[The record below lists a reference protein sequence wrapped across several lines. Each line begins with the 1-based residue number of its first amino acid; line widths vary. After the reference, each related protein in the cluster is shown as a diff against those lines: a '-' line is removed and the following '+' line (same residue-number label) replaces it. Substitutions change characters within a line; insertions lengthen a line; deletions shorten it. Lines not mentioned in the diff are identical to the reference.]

1 LIETRAVRERAY
13 LIGVQLP
20 GTTPKA
26 LAEQMRELV
35 ELTRTAGG
43 EVVGTDVQRRDQV
56 EPALFVGRGKVDE
69 IRAHREELRLDLVIC
84 NEDLSPRQQRNLEK
98 ELGLRVVDRTELI
111 LDIFAQHARTREGR
125 LQVEAAQLR
134 HLLPRLVGAYDYHRQ
149 MGGIGTRGG
158 PGEAQIEVERR
169 RIRRRMRDLEHDLAQ
184 VRMQRVQQRASRHR
198 SDLPTVAIVGYT
210 NAGKS
215 TLINA
220 LTGAGVLAEDT
231 LFATLDPTTRR
242 LRLPGGREV
251 LLTDT
256 VGFIQKLPTDL
267 VAAFRATLEEV
278 TFADV
283 VLQVVDAAAEAAQ
296 EQARTVDEILA
307 ELGAADKPR
316 VVALNK
322 VDLLGPVTLRRAMR
336 AFSESYAALVP
347 ISALRGSGLDGLGD
361 AIDAATADRYVALEV
376 LVPYGREGVLQE
388 LRQYGGLERVE
399 YREGGTYARGRAP
412 RELAHRFQP
421 YQTD

>member
-1 LIETRAVRERAY
+1 MIDTRPRRERAF
-13 LIGVQLP
+13 LIGVLLP
-20 GTTPKA
+20 GVAPEQ
-26 LAEQMRELV
+26 LEEQMRELQ

-43 EVVGTDVQRRDQV
+43 EVVAVEVQRRDEV
-56 EPALFVGRGKVDE
+56 EPALFVGRGKVAE
-69 IRAHREELRLDLVIC
+69 IRERRADLQYDLLIC

-98 ELGLRVVDRTELI
+98 ELETRVVDRTELI
-111 LDIFAQHARTREGR
+111 LDIFAQHARTHEGR
-125 LQVEAAQLR
+125 LQVESAQLH

-169 RIRRRMRDLEHDLAQ
+169 RIRRRMRDLEQELAQ
-184 VRMQRVQQRASRHR
+184 VRAQRVQQRAGRQR
-198 SDLPTVAIVGYT
+198 SDLATVAIVGYT

-220 LTGAGVLAEDT
+220 LTDAGVRAEDA

-242 LRLPGGREV
+242 LHLPAGRDV

-278 TFADV
+278 TFADL
-283 VLQVVDAAAEAAQ
+283 VLHVVDASAAAAQ
-296 EQARTVDEILA
+296 EQATTVDEILT
-307 ELGAADKPR
+307 ELGAGDKPR

-336 AFSESYAALVP
+336 AFSERYPSLVP
-347 ISALRGSGLDGLGD
+347 ISALRGAGLDALGD
-361 AIDAATADRYVALEV
+361 AIDGATADRYVALEV

-388 LRQYGGLERVE
+388 LRRYGDLERVE
-399 YREGGTYARGRAP
+399 YTERGTYARGRAP
-412 RELAHRFQP
+412 RELADRFRP
-421 YQTD
+421 YTTD

>member
-1 LIETRAVRERAY
+1 MIETQPARERAY

-20 GTTPKA
+20 GTSQET
-26 LAEQMRELV
+26 LTEQMRELV

-43 EVVGTDVQRRDQV
+43 EVVASDVQRRDEV
-56 EPALFVGRGKVDE
+56 EPALFVGHGKLDE
-69 IRAHREELRLDLVIC
+69 IRSRREVLRYDLVIC

-98 ELGLRVVDRTELI
+98 ELSIRVVDRTELI
-111 LDIFAQHARTREGR
+111 LDIFAQHARTHEGR
-125 LQVEAAQLR
+125 LQVEVAQLR

-158 PGEAQIEVERR
+158 PGEQQIEVERR
-169 RIRRRMRDLEHDLAQ
+169 RIRRRLRDLDEELNQ
-184 VRMQRVQQRASRHR
+184 VRVQRQQQRTGRRR
-198 SDLPTVAIVGYT
+198 SELATVAIVGYT

-220 LTGAGVLAEDT
+220 LTGAGVRADNA
-231 LFATLDPTTRR
+231 LFVTLDPTTRR
-242 LRLPGGREV
+242 LQLPSERHV

-283 VLQVVDAAAEAAQ
+283 VLQVADASALAYE
-296 EQARTVDEILA
+296 EQAATVDQILSS
-307 ELGAADKPR
+307 LGAADKPR

-322 VDLLGPVTLRRAMR
+322 IDVIGPATMRRVLRSLSAH
-336 AFSESYAALVP
+336 YQTIVP
-347 ISALRGSGLDGLGD
+347 ISALRRTGLEALGEAVDHASDEGLVRLD
-361 AIDAATADRYVALEV
+361 LLI
-376 LVPYGREGVLQE
+376 PYGSEDVLQE
-388 LRQYGGLERVE
+388 LRQLGGLEQVE
-399 YREGGTYARGRAP
+399 YTETGTFARGRAP
-412 RELAHRFQP
+412 RELAHRFQS
-421 YQTD
+421 YLVD

>member
-1 LIETRAVRERAY
+1 LIETRPARERAY

-20 GTTPKA
+20 AITSAT
-26 LAEQMRELV
+26 LDEQMRELA

-43 EVVGTDVQRRDQV
+43 EVVAADVQRRGEI
-56 EPALFVGRGKVDE
+56 EPGLFVGRGKVAE
-69 IRAHREELRLDLVIC
+69 IRDRREELRYDLVIC

-98 ELGLRVVDRTELI
+98 ELSIRVVDRTELI

-134 HLLPRLVGAYDYHRQ
+134 HLLPRLIGAYDYHRQ

-158 PGEAQIEVERR
+158 PGEQQIEVERR
-169 RIRRRMRDLEHDLAQ
+169 RIRRRLRSLDRELAQ
-184 VRMQRVQQRASRHR
+184 VRVQREQQRASRRR
-198 SDLPTVAIVGYT
+198 SELVTAAIVGYT

-220 LTGAGVLAEDT
+220 LTGAGVRAEDV

-242 LRLPGGREV
+242 VSLPSGREV

-256 VGFIQKLPTDL
+256 VGFIQKLPTDV

-283 VLQVVDAAAEAAQ
+283 IVHVVDASSPAARD
-296 EQARTVDEILA
+296 QASTVDDVLV

-322 VDLLGPVTLRRAMR
+322 VDLLGPVTLRRMMH
-336 AFSESYAALVP
+336 AFAERYPRPVP
-347 ISALRGSGLDGLGD
+347 ISALRGAGLEALRD
-361 AIDAATADRYVALEV
+361 AIDHVTDDRFVPLEI
-376 LVPYGREGVLQE
+376 LVPYGREGVLRE
-388 LRQYGGLERVE
+388 LRQLGGVERVE
-399 YREGGTYARGRAP
+399 YTERGTYARGRAP
-412 RELAHRFQP
+412 RELAHRFRP
-421 YQTD
+421 YSLD